1 MKLSG
6 INVEVR
12 RSKRRKTINLV
23 VERDGS
29 VVANVPENS
38 PDSEIQQL
46 LKTREEWLHSKLLI
60 KEQALAKEPFPRQY
74 LPGEGFFYL
83 GKKYRLKLLKD
94 EALLEDGLR
103 FEKEWFLL
111 PESMAEN
118 GKKYFINWYKENG
131 RKWLANNI
139 EDLAKLVG
147 AKINDFDVLD
157 LGYRWGSCNQSG
169 KIMLHWRSTMLP
181 VKVLKYLVIHELV
194 HIEIHNHS
202 PKFYAKLKKFAP
214 NYEDMENWLKENGAR
229 YNL

>member
-23 VERDGS
+23 VERNGS

-94 EALLEDGLR
+94 EALLQDGLR

-111 PESMAEN
+111 PEPLAEN

-131 RKWLANNI
+131 RKWLAKNI

-147 AKINDFDVLD
+147 A
-157 LGYRWGSCNQSG
+157 
-169 KIMLHWRSTMLP
+169 
-181 VKVLKYLVIHELV
+181 
-194 HIEIHNHS
+194 
-202 PKFYAKLKKFAP
+202 
-214 NYEDMENWLKENGAR
+214 
-229 YNL
+229 